1 MITSLPSYADRDILN
16 ILLAQQGFHP
26 IDIRV
31 VRRNTDSGNIRV
43 FGFVEFSDGTQAQA
57 WMNYNNGFV
66 KFEDGFTAK
75 LEYSREDSAAYAER
89 RAAFSAH
96 GGPASG
102 ASDWTCAKC
111 TINNFNRRNACFKC
125 GTSRDESDAMEA
137 KGYGMV
143 GVAPCDT
150 LLIRELP
157 ATVTEESVRSS
168 LSRYTNLLVLRVHI
182 ATSRRY
188 ALIQLKTV
196 EDASYLLTT
205 FNKVIPYI
213 DNCAVIVTFAR
224 MSLNQIVIADNVNA
238 LKSQIGLSSAHMHE
252 DPTNSAAQLAQ
263 NAIQIAQMGRQLAGS
278 SIPESVQSIS
288 TPVGVFPIYPQPN
301 PDALQYEPSST
312 YYYDS
317 TTGFYFDAK
326 TQYYYNSKTNQWM
339 FWCAKYSTYIPCD
352 GGDAEMKQRLQEESR
367 AHSNGPVFN
376 QPTNTAATG
385 VTNEDPTLQTEASN
399 TAQEETTT
407 KEAEKGKKKK
417 KKEEDDA
424 NKPKSAQDIQKE
436 MVKWAK
442 RQEKIKMT
450 FKPTDSK
457 DKEPSAGGSQT
468 SAEESS
474 RPKVCPLKALQSFD

>member
-1 MITSLPSYADRDILN
+1 
-16 ILLAQQGFHP
+16 
-26 IDIRV
+26 
-31 VRRNTDSGNIRV
+31 
-43 FGFVEFSDGTQAQA
+43 
-57 WMNYNNGFV
+57 
-66 KFEDGFTAK
+66 
-75 LEYSREDSAAYAER
+75 
-89 RAAFSAH
+89 
-96 GGPASG
+96 
-102 ASDWTCAKC
+102 
-111 TINNFNRRNACFKC
+111 
-125 GTSRDESDAMEA
+125 
-137 KGYGMV
+137 
-143 GVAPCDT
+143 
-150 LLIRELP
+150 
-157 ATVTEESVRSS
+157 
-168 LSRYTNLLVLRVHI
+168 
-182 ATSRRY
+182 
-188 ALIQLKTV
+188 
-196 EDASYLLTT
+196 
-205 FNKVIPYI
+205 
-213 DNCAVIVTFAR
+213 
-224 MSLNQIVIADNVNA
+224 
-238 LKSQIGLSSAHMHE
+238 
-252 DPTNSAAQLAQ
+252 
-263 NAIQIAQMGRQLAGS
+263 LAGS

-367 AHSNGPVFN
+367 AHSNGPVYN
-376 QPTNTAATG
+376 QPTNTAGTG

-474 RPKVCPLKALQSFD
+474 RPKMPWPDNDDEEDVAPPPPDAILPGRMRGTVGVALNATSSAANASSTHGRRRVRQNYAATTTTPEPVLSTVLLHYCNTLSVMPTKPVVFHASVFMAPLQRLPFYRRWFGHFLTAPAV